1 GEHSGAL
8 RLRVLLDR
16 WSVELF
22 VNDGERAASFT
33 LYAPQTADGIRF
45 EAEGAALLDAEK
57 YDLEFD

>member
-1 GEHSGAL
+1 L

-45 EAEGAALLDAEK
+45 EAEGAAVLDVEK